1 MSILNGSK
9 KMMGKAGT
17 APALTLSGSWE
28 SSNDGWTF
36 SGVGRT
42 SGTNTARTGTYSV
55 QQQSSSNVMTR
66 TLQYS
71 SYRNLQLTVSVYIMQ
86 VNGGGNYVD
95 IGYVNEAGDYVV
107 NSRHTIGGDD
117 VYRLAS
123 STFPKN
129 PVGPNPLTIFM
140 SISGLPVRID
150 DWRIAGVKP

>member
-1 MSILNGSK
+1 MSILNASK
-9 KMMGKAGT
+9 KMMGKAGA
-17 APALTLSGSWE
+17 APPLSLSGSWE

-36 SGVGRT
+36 SGVGRSNT
-42 SGTNTARTGTYSV
+42 SQNARTGTYSV
-55 QQQSSSNVMTR
+55 QMQSSNNMLSR

-95 IGYVNEAGDYVV
+95 IGYVNDAGDYVV

-150 DWRIAGVKP
+150 DWRISGVKP